1 MKGGRI
7 MTPTIINVLG
17 GAAPKLEVLTNIQSI
32 LSMAIIPI
40 YAWFNFN
47 TWAGE
52 KFEVVMNN
60 PPRHFTTFSRYVWYA
75 FLYTMIVEMVYIL
88 FLVAPGLIEV
98 VTKAFDLAIKVDA
111 TNTGAEGNYPLYLLV
126 TLIVL
131 APNTPGLRKAERWI
145 RLKLH
150 RQAFIPAEAEALMN
164 QFMMHPARFEPDTK
178 TTERVMAAIGED
190 IPETR
195 NITRP
200 DKRLGH
206 RWFKMSYLYIQLNGS
221 KEDPKF
227 LQFFDLCG
235 PTPKNC
241 EKEYEKLQ
249 LDIRSYYTSKKQIG
263 EHPSQRDKKYLE
275 DKKEDISARLDK
287 LLEKA
292 FRLISCGV
300 LATQKTHHGRI
311 DAFRYFGLNPDFSEG
326 PQIYVDIIL
335 TCVFLSTLVTFVATY
350 VFHRIAPEVIT
361 NMTTVVSWTVIM
373 IFLMGTSIIGAV
385 FLYRRLSIKRRAGLS
400 AGNSTFVFGPRT
412 DISIGAAAGYLTGFA
427 IIMLYILKF
436 SAGDMNSPV
445 KMALRIWPWPM
456 IPATTAGFI
465 IYYLY
470 SLSIDRKRLAEGSIQ
485 GAAMGAVAAL
495 AYIISSGLR
504 GVDVH
509 LSFLAYCS
517 MVCCLVG
524 FVIGWTFPEEYRR
537 RRNRDKARNNR
548 RHNPRIALAAEGT
561 MIVGDQKITCQ
572 TVNLSMDGAEIA
584 MNCPHEVGTDVLFDI
599 HNVGAIE
606 AVVKRKEGEK
616 TFLQL
621 FPTDEIAG
629 RLASY
634 LGIEGLAPAPNHLK
648 LKKGPEDTSNENMAV
663 DSMFRRK
670 PLTGEYQ
677 A

>member
-1 MKGGRI
+1 
-7 MTPTIINVLG
+7 MTPTIIDVLG
-17 GAAPKLEVLTNIQSI
+17 GIAPKLEVLTNIQSI
-32 LSMAIIPI
+32 LSLAIIPI

-52 KFEVVMNN
+52 KFETVMNN

-75 FLYTMIVEMVYIL
+75 FLYALVVETVYVL

-98 VTKAFDLAIKVDA
+98 VTKAFDLPIQVDT
-111 TNTGAEGNYPLYLLV
+111 TNTGKEGNYPLYLLV
-126 TLIVL
+126 TLIVV
-131 APNTPGLRKAERWI
+131 APNTPGLRKAEQWI

-150 RQAFIPAEAEALMN
+150 RQAFIPAEAEALMH

-195 NITRP
+195 HITRP

-206 RWFKMSYLYIQLNGS
+206 RWFKMSYLYLQLNGS
-221 KEDPKF
+221 KQDPKF

-263 EHPSQRDKKYLE
+263 ENPSQRDEEYL
-275 DKKEDISARLDK
+275 DDRKGDISARLDR

-300 LATQKTHHGRI
+300 LATQKTHQGRI

-326 PQIYVDIIL
+326 PQVYVDIIL
-335 TCVFLSTLVTFVATY
+335 NCVFLSTLVTFVTTY
-350 VFHRIAPEVIT
+350 VFHLIDPKKIE
-361 NMTTVVSWTVIM
+361 NMALVVSWTVVM
-373 IFLMGTSIIGAV
+373 IFLMGTSIVSAV
-385 FLYRRLSIKRRAGLS
+385 FLYRRLSIKRRTGLATS
-400 AGNSTFVFGPRT
+400 NSTFVFGLRT
-412 DISIGAAAGYLTGFA
+412 DISIGAVAGYLAGFA
-427 IIMLYILKF
+427 IIMFYVLTLTDNDIDG
-436 SAGDMNSPV
+436 SA
-445 KMALRIWPWPM
+445 KMDLINIWPWPM

-465 IYYLY
+465 IYYLC
-470 SLSIDRKRLAEGSIQ
+470 SLGVDRKRLAEGSIQ
-485 GAAMGAVAAL
+485 GAAMGTVAAL
-495 AYIISSGLR
+495 AYIISAGLR
-504 GVDVH
+504 GVDVDF
-509 LSFLAYCS
+509 SFLAYCS
-517 MVCCLVG
+517 IVCCLVG

-537 RRNRDKARNNR
+537 RRNRDKARSNR
-548 RHNPRIALAAEGT
+548 RSNPRIALAATGT
-561 MIVGDQKITCQ
+561 MIVGDQKIPCQ
-572 TVNLSMDGAEIA
+572 TVNLSMDGAKLA
-584 MNCPHEVGTDVLFDI
+584 ANCPHEVGTDVLLDI
-599 HNVGAIE
+599 DDVGSIK

-621 FPTDEIAG
+621 FPTDEISG

-634 LGIEGLAPAPNHLK
+634 LGIEGLAPA
-648 LKKGPEDTSNENMAV
+648 
-663 DSMFRRK
+663 
-670 PLTGEYQ
+670 Q